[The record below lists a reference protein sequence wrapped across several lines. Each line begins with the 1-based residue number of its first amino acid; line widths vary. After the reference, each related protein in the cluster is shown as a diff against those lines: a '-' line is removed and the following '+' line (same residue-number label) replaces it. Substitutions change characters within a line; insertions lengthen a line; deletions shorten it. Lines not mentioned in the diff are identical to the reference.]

1 MNNTADRNRAAFE
14 ERVGTALNAQADE
27 LDGATRSRLNRA
39 RQSALAETSRRSSAK
54 YRGRN
59 WVPAGGVAMVALFVA
74 VILVD
79 GYKLGGS
86 STGSD
91 VADLAPFGPG
101 IALAPGAGD
110 LEVLMV
116 DEELEMLRD
125 LDFYN
130 WLQSVPVRPG
140 AVSSRAGLG

>member
-1 MNNTADRNRAAFE
+1 VNNTADRHREEFV
-14 ERVGTALNAQADE
+14 ERVGAALNAQADE

-39 RQSALAETSRRSSAK
+39 RQSALAEGSRRASAK
-54 YRGRN
+54 HRGSN

-79 GYKLGGS
+79 GYKLGGF

-91 VADLAPFGPG
+91 VAELAPLDPG
-101 IALAPGAGD
+101 TALAPGAGD

-140 AVSSRAGLG
+140 AVPSRAGLG